1 MNGPL
6 ILFTGWWWRAFDKIT
21 LVHVINTEPFFDS
34 HAEHAKRDFVFFRKK
49 VSLDTGKK
57 KFYEMFARKITH
69 YLIVPFRLEFE
80 QLFLNELIGSENR
93 YLIEIS

>member
-1 MNGPL
+1 
-6 ILFTGWWWRAFDKIT
+6 
-21 LVHVINTEPFFDS
+21 
-34 HAEHAKRDFVFFRKK
+34 
-49 VSLDTGKK
+49 
-57 KFYEMFARKITH
+57 MFARKITH